1 MAVQKKEP
9 ANKKVATKVA
19 PKDETPKFD
28 KDQFATLLEVQMKID
43 EDRKERAEKL
53 SAHTFDKRLQGAST
67 SITRGERK
75 AFKAD
80 NELDVKHYDEF
91 DDEQRETLLDFLLEK
106 REVQDIDDLGEGEL
120 LMWVELIVGR
130 TVNPLYFEGK

>member
-1 MAVQKKEP
+1 MAEKTKKP
-9 ANKKVATKVA
+9 ATKSTPA
-19 PKDETPKFD
+19 EAPKFD
-28 KDQFATLLEVQMKID
+28 KEQFETMLTVQAKIE

-53 SAHTFDKRLQGAST
+53 IAHSFDERLKNAST

-75 AFKAD
+75 EFKAEH
-80 NELDVKHYDEF
+80 ELDVKHYDVF

-106 REVQDIDDLGEGEL
+106 RAVDDVDDLGEGEL
-120 LMWVELIVGR
+120 LMWVELIIGR

>member
-1 MAVQKKEP
+1 MAEDKKNTKKPVQKKEVP
-9 ANKKVATKVA
+9 T
-19 PKDETPKFD
+19 FD
-28 KDQFATLLEVQMKID
+28 KDQFATMLTVQAKI
-43 EDRKERAEKL
+43 EEERKERAEKL
-53 SAHTFDKRLQGAST
+53 TAHSFDERLEKAST

-75 AFKAD
+75 EFKAEHD
-80 NELDVKHYDEF
+80 LDVKHYDVF

-106 REVQDIDDLGEGEL
+106 RAVENVDDLGEGEL